1 MTATY
6 RGDMHGNAPFSG
18 PETTTADLSGD
29 QRRALRTS
37 IAQIASL
44 TREFLPDEYVVG
56 SEISSGSSGVQVTVA
71 VRPPAGNP
79 VSAGFT
85 PEFEDLADDD
95 LIPTEDREEVAR
107 GLAASAALQVKHA
120 LGDDVPETAR

>member
-1 MTATY
+1 
-6 RGDMHGNAPFSG
+6 MHGNAPYSG
-18 PETTTADLSGD
+18 PADATGDLSGE
-29 QRRALRTS
+29 QRRALQTS
-37 IAQIASL
+37 IAQIASR

-56 SEISSGSSGVQVTVA
+56 SEVTNGSSGVQVTVA

>member
-1 MTATY
+1 
-6 RGDMHGNAPFSG
+6 MHGNAPFSG